1 MLILATWLGVGL
13 FNEAFYLRTNPD
25 VAAAVAQGL
34 LTARE
39 HFDLY
44 GKYESRSPSP
54 FFDQILYLRANPDVA
69 DAVSSGLINAVEH
82 FMSFGQYEGRSASFF
97 FDPAV
102 YTAVNSDV
110 SEALKSGAFK
120 SAFEHFVLHGQFEV
134 RNTAPFFD
142 LKGYLDANPDV
153 ADAVRSGHTTAF
165 DHFINYGHAEGR
177 NLGNGISLAQFA
189 SDLKAQAAIRSGDFN
204 DLMGRVAEVAPFL
217 ATFVGPQ
224 GYSTPR
230 DTPLPADFIPVGDE
244 KLVVPPG
251 VDAPAV
257 LPPNFEQPAPEPQ
270 PEPNPGGGGGGGTPP
285 PPVDP
290 LVVAFNAVTNPAD
303 FIQLIR
309 AHDVALDVA
318 GNFAQLPMS
327 GGRIDAVGAGV
338 KEVRDLFGSFETVAQ
353 IKTAV
358 EKHIQTELNKQ
369 AALQSL
375 YTTTDVDTFISLVG
389 ALARDRADIIS
400 YYKSLAA
407 SAAGLERVDAL
418 EEELYTVALA
428 GLATA
433 LDTDKKGS
441 IFDAFME
448 VRGEYNGSIVTL
460 VKKLY
465 EAQAK
470 VDGDVAF
477 MRSVNLADG
486 ESAVLYAI
494 KKNKDFENL
503 LGEDAF
509 PDGGG
514 REKAVA
520 VGVIDTI
527 GRLGA
532 FSDIEDLNLVVSQHI
547 AMETNKANFIAGA
560 QVQQDTDFAGVFEG
574 LIRALANDR
583 AGIINFWAE
592 SGDVAGQWRA
602 DQLLGD
608 TYTVVLNQIVGYADS
623 PQVGAP
629 KYWEELAASFNH
641 INSEYTGSVVTLIGQ
656 LQTAHQAVLDGV

>member
-1 MLILATWLGVGL
+1 M
-13 FNEAFYLRTNPD
+13 
-25 VAAAVAQGL
+25 AAAVAQGL

-110 SEALKSGAFK
+110 SEAIKSGAFK

-290 LVVAFNAVTNPAD
+290 LVVAFNAATNPAD

-375 YTTTDVDTFISLVG
+375 YTTTDVDTFTSLVD

-400 YYKSLAA
+400 YYKSLAT

-418 EEELYTVALA
+418 EEELYTVVLA

-441 IFDAFME
+441 IFDAFMS
-448 VRGEYNGSIVTL
+448 VRGDYNGSIVTL

-465 EAQAK
+465 EAQAEA
-470 VDGDVAF
+470 DDDVAF

-486 ESAVLYAI
+486 ESAVLDAI
-494 KKNKDFENL
+494 KKNEHFATL
-503 LGEDAF
+503 LGADAF

-520 VGVIDTI
+520 AGVIDTI
-527 GRLGA
+527 DRLGA
-532 FSDIEDLNLVVSQHI
+532 FSDIEYLNLVVSQHI
-547 AMETNKANFIAGA
+547 AMEANKANFIAGA
-560 QVQQDTDFAGVFEG
+560 QVEQDADFAGVFEG

-592 SGDVAGQWRA
+592 SGDVQGNDRA
-602 DQLLGD
+602 DLLQVD
-608 TYTVVLNQIVGYADS
+608 TYTIVLNQIVAHATALGVDDS
-623 PQVGAP
+623 Q
-629 KYWEELAASFNH
+629 YWNVLASKFDG
-641 INSEYTGSVVTLIGQ
+641 INSVYTGSVVELIGQ
-656 LQTAHQAVLDGV
+656 LQTAHTQALMPDVG